1 MGRRRREV
9 IDELDEEFS
18 VPITIFEN
26 GDADDE
32 VDLPVIEIV
41 EEVEVQ
47 PIIYDGR
54 QITEDQ
60 CKLFLL
66 TTS

>member
-9 IDELDEEFS
+9 IDDLDEEFS

-47 PIIYDGR
+47 PIIYDG
-54 QITEDQ
+54 QIITEEQ
-60 CKLFLL
+60 CK
-66 TTS
+66 